1 MVEIKKFNSIER
13 GEWFTPHV
21 VEPAFGID
29 RIIWHILEHSFIE
42 ISKENDENYTIL
54 KLRNKICPIDFSV
67 YPLFEKDGLDE
78 IALKITASIREI
90 DGINVNYDG
99 TKSIGRRYA
108 RGDEIGVP
116 YAITIDHQTV
126 EDNTVTLRERDSQEQ
141 KRMSIEELL
150 LFISKY

>member
-1 MVEIKKFNSIER
+1 M
-13 GEWFTPHV
+13 
-21 VEPAFGID
+21 
-29 RIIWHILEHSFIE
+29 
-42 ISKENDENYTIL
+42 

-67 YPLFEKDGLDE
+67 YPLFEKDRLDE
-78 IALKITASIREI
+78 IALKITASIRNI

-150 LFISKY
+150 LSLIHI

>member
-1 MVEIKKFNSIER
+1 MI
-13 GEWFTPHV
+13 
-21 VEPAFGID
+21 
-29 RIIWHILEHSFIE
+29 
-42 ISKENDENYTIL
+42 
-54 KLRNKICPIDFSV
+54 
-67 YPLFEKDGLDE
+67 
-78 IALKITASIREI
+78 SIRMGMQAI

-116 YAITIDHQTV
+116 YAITIDHQTID
-126 EDNTVTLRERDSQEQ
+126 DNTVTLRERDSQEQ